1 VLAEVLF
8 VERFAHVGW
17 VAEGRFWDGVVLEA
31 DESGV
36 DCFERLVV
44 YSASFSSSL
53 LQGRVSTDTWA
64 ARSWGCVEK
73 AVRCLIVGPMS
84 WMIWMLE
91 APVSMTATRLLLRL
105 TP

>member
-1 VLAEVLF
+1 MLAEVLF

-53 LQGRVSTDTWA
+53 LQGRLIHRQRVVGGA
-64 ARSWGCVEK
+64 LKRRSGVWLWGQC
-73 AVRCLIVGPMS
+73 RG
-84 WMIWMLE
+84 
-91 APVSMTATRLLLRL
+91 
-105 TP
+105 